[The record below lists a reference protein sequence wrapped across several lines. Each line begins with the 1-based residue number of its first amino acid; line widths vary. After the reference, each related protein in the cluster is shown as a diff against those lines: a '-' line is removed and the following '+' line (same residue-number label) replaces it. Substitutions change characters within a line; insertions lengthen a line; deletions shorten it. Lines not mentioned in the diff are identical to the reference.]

1 MSMRGINKQTPDAET
16 RRGKEPACLFSCHA
30 REGGHPVTTDL
41 RGCAGQGLLDRP
53 VKPGDDN
60 DGAGPYTNK
69 THTSRLKGT
78 SSTVLDIKWIRDNQE
93 SFVKGLKDRGADDPK
108 GTLTRILSLDEERR
122 ATIQKLQEAQARRN
136 AASKEIGNAKAAKNE
151 AAAERLMEEVARL
164 KTAIQ
169 EGESKEREVEKEYQD
184 LLATIPNIP
193 ASDVPVGPDA
203 ESNKVLREVGTP
215 KKFSFQPKQHFELG
229 EALGLMDFETAA
241 KLSGARFVV
250 LKGALARLERALAQF
265 MLDLHT
271 SEHGYTEINPPLLV
285 RDDTMFGTAQLPK
298 FRDDQYFST
307 SAETLSGMENA
318 VEEAFGLVSI
328 DEQELFVSNLNRM
341 LRNLHVHGFSR
352 EAIEGATKRALQK
365 FPLAARN
372 TIHQTYEERPKDRFW
387 LIPTAEVPL
396 TNLVREEIVDEAK
409 LPMRVTA
416 WTPCFRAEAGAAGK
430 DTRGMIRQHQFNKVE
445 LVSITTP
452 EQSAEEHER
461 MTACAETV
469 LKRLDIPFR
478 TVVLST
484 GDMGFAAN
492 KTYDIEVWLPGQ
504 DEGKGAYREIS
515 SCSNCGDFQA
525 RRMNARYRPK
535 GAKDT
540 RFVHTLNGS
549 GVAVGRALIA
559 VLENYQEAD
568 GSIRV
573 PESLLPYMGGLAKI
587 EPAE

>member
-1 MSMRGINKQTPDAET
+1 
-16 RRGKEPACLFSCHA
+16 
-30 REGGHPVTTDL
+30 
-41 RGCAGQGLLDRP
+41 
-53 VKPGDDN
+53 
-60 DGAGPYTNK
+60 
-69 THTSRLKGT
+69 
-78 SSTVLDIKWIRDNQE
+78 VLDIKWIRENQE

-108 GTLTRILSLDEERR
+108 GTLTRILRLDEERR
-122 ATIQKLQEAQARRN
+122 ATIQKLQEAQARRKIL
-136 AASKEIGNAKAAKNE
+136 SKEIGQAMAAKDAKRAE
-151 AAAERLMEEVARL
+151 ALKEEVARL

-169 EGESKEREVEKEYQD
+169 EGEAAEREIEKKYQD
-184 LLATIPNIP
+184 LLATIPNVP
-193 ASDVPVGPDA
+193 AADVPVGPDA
-203 ESNKVLREVGTP
+203 ESNRVLREVGKP

-250 LKGALARLERALAQF
+250 LKGALARLDRALAQF

-271 SEHGYTEINPPLLV
+271 SEHGYTEIAPPLLV

-298 FRDDQYFST
+298 FMADQFATRKRVEYEQWREFVDSHPEDRYWEQAGPTREMPDGTRETPMRFSP
-307 SAETLSGMENA
+307 E
-318 VEEAFGLVSI
+318 GLALA
-328 DEQELFVSNLNRM
+328 DEMGRL
-341 LRNLHVHGFSR
+341 
-352 EAIEGATKRALQK
+352 
-365 FPLAARN
+365 
-372 TIHQTYEERPKDRFW
+372 W

-409 LPMRVTA
+409 LPIRVTA
-416 WTPCFRAEAGAAGK
+416 GTPCFRAEAGAAGK

-445 LVSITTP
+445 LVSIATP

-461 MTACAETV
+461 MTTWAETV
-469 LKRLDIPFR
+469 LKRLDIPYR

-484 GDMGFAAN
+484 GDMGFAAE

-504 DEGKGAYREIS
+504 GAYREIS

-525 RRMNARYRPK
+525 RRMNARYKPK

-559 VLENYQEAD
+559 VLENYQEED
-568 GSIRV
+568 GSISI
-573 PESLLPYMGGLAKI
+573 PEALKPYMGGLTKI